1 MLETWRELPSIAQ
14 AGLAVIG
21 GGVALDVALH
31 GLGAAAAPEHA
42 AHAVMLAGMV
52 LVIGAVTA
60 PGHVTSWH
68 RRTTEGA

>member
-1 MLETWRELPSIAQ
+1 MLETWRELPSIAR

-21 GGVALDVALH
+21 GGIVLDVALH

-42 AHAVMLAGMV
+42 AHAVVLAGMV
-52 LVIGAVTA
+52 LVIGAVIA
-60 PGHVTSWH
+60 QGHATSRH